1 MTVMTTPAQSL
12 ISNLF
17 EGIDRKGYDRNQ
29 FLDYGFGLACPSI
42 QLSLGVIDGMYVLT
56 YDSEIVRI
64 GCEPIAIALFFEE
77 LEYHYTD

>member
-1 MTVMTTPAQSL
+1 MTVITNTAQSL

-17 EGIDRKGYDRNQ
+17 EGIDRRGYDRNL
-29 FLDYGFGLACPSI
+29 FLDYGFGLACPSVE
-42 QLSLGVIDGMYVLT
+42 LSLGFVNGMYVLT